1 MSVLSSLRV
10 TIGPE
15 DDASWRALKDV
26 PHGWCVMSRTG
37 VDIGG
42 GTRIE
47 TGCPHVVY
55 KANTSKR
62 LLSEVI
68 AVVQSGA
75 SVYCTDHATWYR
87 HGNPVEGHVI
97 WFQGEVN
104 GHQLLIG
111 VEATGCLPRE
121 GILQL
126 LNQQLNTPLT
136 AKPYPSCPMEMDTLR
151 DLSGLHIAWMT

>member
-10 TIGPE
+10 SIGPE
-15 DDASWRALKDV
+15 DDASWTVLKDV
-26 PHGWCVMSRTG
+26 PHGWCVMSHTG

-42 GTRIE
+42 GTRIK
-47 TGCPHVVY
+47 TGFPHVVY
-55 KANTSKR
+55 NANTSR
-62 LLSEVI
+62 LLLREVI
-68 AVVQSGA
+68 AVVQSA
-75 SVYCTDHATWYR
+75 TVRCTDSATWYR

-111 VEATGCLPRE
+111 VEATGCLPIE

-126 LNQQLNTPLT
+126 LNQQLQSPLT
-136 AKPYPSCPMEMDTLR
+136 AKPYPSCPMEMDTLH
-151 DLSGLHIAWMT
+151 DLSNLHIAWMT

>member
-1 MSVLSSLRV
+1 MSVLSLLRV

-15 DDASWRALKDV
+15 DDASWRALKDA
-26 PHGWCVMSRTG
+26 PRGRCVMSHIRVCVCGKMINTG
-37 VDIGG
+37 F
-42 GTRIE
+42 
-47 TGCPHVVY
+47 PHVVY
-55 KANTSKR
+55 HANTNKR

-68 AVVQSGA
+68 AVVQRA
-75 SVYCTDHATWYR
+75 IVYGTDRATWYR

-111 VEATGCLPRE
+111 VEATGCLPIQ

-126 LNQQLNTPLT
+126 LNQQLQTPLT